1 MEILSVVSKGKMF
14 IVAGGKNIKIA
25 GQEIGTVFFFFFFFF
40 FFLKIT
46 ELNLFYF
53 IFWPWLV
60 ACRILVPQPDIDH
73 MPSVVKVWSL
83 NHWTAWN
90 CLHHLIPQTFSFV
103 FHSYY

>member
-1 MEILSVVSKGKMF
+1 MEILSVVCKGKMF
-14 IVAGGKNIKIA
+14 IVAGGKNSKIA
-25 GQEIGTVFFFFFFFF
+25 GQEIGTVFFFFFFF
-40 FFLKIT
+40 KIT

-53 IFWPWLV
+53 IFWPCHV

-73 MPSVVKVWSL
+73 MLSAVKVWSL

-103 FHSYY
+103 FHSY

>member
-1 MEILSVVSKGKMF
+1 MEILSVVSKGEMF
-14 IVAGGKNIKIA
+14 MVAGGKNIKIT
-25 GQEIGTVFFFFFFFF
+25 GQEIGTVFFFF

-53 IFWPWLV
+53 IFWPFHV

-73 MPSVVKVWSL
+73 MPSAVKVRSL

-90 CLHHLIPQTFSFV
+90 CLHHLIPQAFSLI